1 MVDEV
6 DEDDPAFWEAVFQ
19 QESQMMASLT
29 QTPVS
34 QPASQ
39 APSSPSGAVR
49 GPLAAAAPAATP
61 SGAVRG
67 PLAAAA
73 PAATPAPAPVPRLPA
88 PRLWLGAL
96 PGSLTRA
103 LMPFQVDGVAFCV
116 ERNGRALIADEMGCG
131 KTITAISK

>member
-1 MVDEV
+1 ME

-39 APSSPSGAVR
+39 APSS
-49 GPLAAAAPAATP
+49 P

-116 ERNGRALIADEMGCG
+116 ERNGRALVADEMGCG
-131 KTITAISK
+131 KTLSAICN